1 MQFLLDV
8 TQYSKSIFVFGANE
22 TRRHGRGSALEAARK
37 YGAVYGQGYGLQ
49 GDSFGIPT
57 KDKNLKILP
66 LSKISQYVNMFLDFA
81 NQNPSYKFNVVKV
94 GCGLA
99 GYKDSDI
106 APMFRNKPN
115 NVYLDK
121 EWQIYL

>member
-1 MQFLLDV
+1 MEK
-8 TQYSKSIFVFGANE
+8 YSKTIFVFGANE
-22 TRRHGRGSALEAARK
+22 AGRHGRGSALEAVKKHGAI
-37 YGAVYGQGYGLQ
+37 YGRGYGLQ
-49 GDSFGIPT
+49 GNSFGIPT

-66 LSKISQYVNMFLDFA
+66 LSKINEYVKLFLDFA
-81 NQNPSYKFNVVKV
+81 KQNPECKFNVVKV

-106 APMFRNKPN
+106 APMFKNKPD